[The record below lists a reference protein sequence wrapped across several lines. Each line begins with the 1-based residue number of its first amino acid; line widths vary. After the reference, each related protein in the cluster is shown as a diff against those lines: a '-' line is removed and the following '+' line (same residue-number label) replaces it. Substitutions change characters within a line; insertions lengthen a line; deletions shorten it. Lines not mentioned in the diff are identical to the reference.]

1 MHDIVEE
8 VFGKDGLLSKHH
20 EGFEEREGQVAMAA
34 QVLEAYE
41 KNQIALIEAGTGI
54 GKSLAYLVPA
64 VYWALKKQE
73 PTIISTYTIALQ
85 EQLIAKDI
93 PFLLKLM
100 EADVKAVLVKG
111 ISNYVCLKR
120 LKEAEEEPE
129 INKLRFWADKTKEG
143 SKSEISVSNTA
154 WDKVSVDGAKCTH
167 VHCPFYRPCFLFKAR
182 RRAEDA
188 QILVV
193 NHHLLFT
200 DLAKEDKGV
209 LPKAKRVI
217 FDEAHHIEQIA
228 LESLSKRAGDITLI
242 HLIDQYRGEAFPDVK
257 PSLSSR
263 IEIEIPSEK
272 SLLISEIHK
281 VFLPLQGTEEKKI
294 LLDSKVIEGWRQS
307 FLGLIAELHKFST
320 RLFCLRSDLEKLEIQ
335 KEFQSLLQG
344 LCQRLDEQIEILEN
358 FFKEMPDKKSRVRWI
373 ETYKKGVGLVD
384 ADLDVASYLNKFL
397 FTKYETSTL
406 CSATLTTA
414 KDFSYLKDRLGLA
427 DNVSENIYES
437 PFDYKNRTLFL
448 VPTDLPLPSEPTFNK
463 EAAQSI
469 LNAVR
474 ASKGNAFILFTSYE
488 MLKQCYEITSATLEK
503 EGYLLLKQGDKPRNQ
518 LLATFKANEGSI
530 LFGTDSFWEGVDVA
544 GEQLRLVVIAKLPF
558 KAPDD
563 PFMLAHSNYLT
574 LQGKAPFF
582 DYAVPLA
589 VVKFKQGFG
598 RLMRKKTDRGCILC
612 LDKRLVTKN
621 YGKLFLKSLPPA
633 KTSFDTSTKVFE
645 SMKAFYA
652 MKEK

>member
-1 MHDIVEE
+1 MQDIIEE
-8 VFGKDGLLSKHH
+8 VFGKKGLLSQFHK
-20 EGFEEREGQVAMAA
+20 GFEERPGQVAMAA

-41 KNQIALIEAGTGI
+41 KNKIALIEAGTGI

-64 VYWALKKQE
+64 VFWALRNQE
-73 PTIISTYTIALQ
+73 KTIISTYTIALQ

-93 PFLLKLM
+93 PFLLDLL

-111 ISNYVCLKR
+111 ISNYLCLKR
-120 LKEAEEEPE
+120 LKEAESEPE
-129 INKLRFWADKTKEG
+129 IDKLRFWSEKTKEG
-143 SKSEISVSNTA
+143 SKSEISVSNSA

-167 VHCPFYRPCFLFKAR
+167 VHCSYYRPCFLFKAR
-182 RRAEDA
+182 RKAEDA

-193 NHHLLFT
+193 NHHLLFS
-200 DLAKEDKGV
+200 DLAKEEKGV

-228 LESLSKRAGDITLI
+228 LESLSKRTGDISLI
-242 HLIDQYRGEAFPDVK
+242 HLIDQYREASFPDLN

-272 SLLISEIHK
+272 KLLIEEILK
-281 VFLPLQGTEEKKI
+281 AFLPLQSTEEKKI
-294 LLDSKVIEGWRQS
+294 LLEPKIIEGWKPQ
-307 FLGLIAELHKFST
+307 FQGLIGSLHKFSS
-320 RLFCLRSDLEKLEIQ
+320 RLFCLRSDLEKLEVQ
-335 KEFQSLLQG
+335 KEFQSILQG
-344 LCQRLDEQIEILEN
+344 LCQRLDEQIEILEK
-358 FFKEMPDKKSRVRWI
+358 FFKEMPEIKSRVRWI

-384 ADLDVASYLNKFL
+384 ADLDIASYLDKFL
-397 FTKYETSTL
+397 FSKYETSAL

-414 KDFSYLKDRLGLA
+414 KDFGYLKDRLGLS
-427 DNVSENIYES
+427 DNISENIYES
-437 PFDYKNRTLFL
+437 PFDYENRTLFL
-448 VPTDLPLPSEPTFNK
+448 VPSDLPLPSEPTFNK
-463 EAAQSI
+463 EAAQAIIS
-469 LNAVR
+469 AVR

-488 MLKQCYEITSATLEK
+488 MLKQCYEMTGATLEK
-503 EGYLLLKQGDKPRNQ
+503 EGYFLLKQGDKPRNQ
-518 LLATFKANEGSI
+518 LLEIFKANEGSI

-574 LQGKAPFF
+574 IQGKAPFF

-598 RLMRKKTDRGCILC
+598 RLMRKKTDRGCVLC
-612 LDKRLVTKN
+612 LDKRLITKA

-633 KTSFDTSTKVFE
+633 KTCFDTSAKIFDQ
-645 SMKAFYA
+645 MKTFY
-652 MKEK
+652 EKR